1 MSALTS
7 ALDQMENM
15 QLGENNSLEYGWTSN
30 KVQEL
35 ITQFQFQL
43 VRTNNLASLKEQYN
57 KLLNLVFLGDV
68 NLEYVKV
75 VYKLIGYTRDIVAG
89 KGEYNLT
96 YMLISELY
104 NFGSKH
110 QDKVDKTKIDTMC
123 EEALKSLVV
132 LDSGEHPYGSY
143 KDLKYFCNYHLT
155 SSYERNNY
163 NNLNLNKKDKL
174 IDCVVKL
181 ICERLKE
188 DEKSQNKSLLAKWV
202 PREKSNKFGWIT
214 PIIAKQYYSEW
225 FDNRV
230 NAMSDAQYKAAMR
243 KALTHFRQLISKLN
257 KELNTIQINQCS
269 NNWKDINFDK
279 HVTSITMRK
288 QANAFNM
295 IGKKGRER
303 VVSVN
308 TQEDRME
315 CKRHYQ
321 EYLNQCRRGEK
332 TVKGSRVSL
341 VDFVKGAINLEYQSN
356 SATSD
361 ERDLLN
367 MQWNENSKQNES
379 MGNMIA
385 MVDTSG
391 SMECDNGLPL
401 YSAIGL
407 GIRVAEKSKLGKRVM
422 TFNAQPSWVNLEG
435 LDFVGMVQK
444 IRGAGWGMN
453 TNFDAALDMI
463 LNTAVAN
470 NISPFEMQNF
480 TLLICSDMQIDQCRT
495 DYSGTMFDRMKK
507 RYADAGINSRYRTP
521 YTLPH
526 IVFWNL
532 RSTMGFPSLST
543 TQNTSMLSGNSPV
556 LLNTFSEKGCELL
569 KDLTPWNILINEL
582 NNKRYNKLEDV
593 VTKLWNKPKRELLS
607 EDYMLD

>member
-7 ALDQMENM
+7 ALDQIENM

-43 VRTNNLASLKEQYN
+43 VRTRNLADLKEQYN

-89 KGEYNLT
+89 KGEYSLT

-104 NFGSKH
+104 NFGNKH
-110 QDKVDKTKIDTMC
+110 KDKVDKTKIETMC

-143 KDLKYFCNYHLT
+143 KDLKYFCNYHLK

-163 NNLNLNKKDKL
+163 NNLDVENKDLL
-174 IDCVVKL
+174 IDYVVKL

-188 DEKSQNKSLLAKWV
+188 DEKSENKSLLAKWI

-225 FDNRV
+225 FDNRLGT
-230 NAMSDAQYKAAMR
+230 MTDAQYKAATR

-257 KELNTIQINQCS
+257 KELNTVQVYQCS
-269 NNWKDINFDK
+269 NSWKDINFDK
-279 HVTSITMRK
+279 QVTSITMRK
-288 QANAFNM
+288 QSNAFNM
-295 IGKKGRER
+295 VNKRGKDRYISPSKLSDR
-303 VVSVN
+303 V
-308 TQEDRME
+308 E

-332 TVKGSRVSL
+332 TVKGARVSL
-341 VDFVKGAINLEYQSN
+341 VDFVKDAINYLSSYNN
-356 SATSD
+356 SSTD

-367 MQWNENSKQNES
+367 MQWTENSKQNDS

-391 SMECDNGLPL
+391 SMECDNCLPL

-407 GIRVAEKSKLGKRVM
+407 GLRIAEKSKLGKRVM
-422 TFNAQPSWVNLEG
+422 TFSEKPSWVNLDG
-435 LDFVGMVQK
+435 LDFVGMVQHVK
-444 IRGAGWGMN
+444 QAGWGMN

-463 LNTAVAN
+463 LNTAIAN

-480 TLLICSDMQIDQCRT
+480 TLLICSDMQIDQCKT
-495 DYSGTMFDRMKK
+495 DYSGAMFNRIEKK
-507 RYADAGINSRYRTP
+507 YADAGINSKYRTP

-532 RSTMGFPSLST
+532 RSTNGFPSLST
-543 TQNTSMLSGNSPV
+543 TKNTSMLSGNSPV
-556 LLNTFSEKGCELL
+556 LLNSFSEKGCELL
-569 KDLTPWNILINEL
+569 KDLTPWNMLVNVL

-593 VTKLWNKPKRELLS
+593 VTKLWDKPKRELLL
-607 EDYMLD
+607 EDYMID